1 MAQPRDER
9 LGIVLGE
16 FCRIGRRR
24 GKCPRRMLRSSP
36 GCPKGSDNL
45 PWDATSIQRKRVS
58 RPEVNGWDG
67 VLACAKAA
75 GGDTRRVTG
84 GNGIAAT
91 PTVCVSYDDG
101 RQPSGSVNG
110 ERQPRVGR
118 NMPRRNASGVGA
130 RRARRV
136 CRLGRLVGGAR
147 GHAIK
152 KFLPGR
158 FAIGPAVSSLLEFL
172 LGPPHTTA
180 ATSAARPC
188 AAYAI
193 ANVSGSPARQ
203 KPAA

>member
-1 MAQPRDER
+1 LRLILCCVSGKVFVSSFLGLLPCSGGGLHKADGAQPRDEGP
-9 LGIVLGE
+9 GIVLGE
-16 FCRIGRRR
+16 FRRIRRRR

-36 GCPKGSDNL
+36 GCPKGSNNL
-45 PWDATSIQRKRVS
+45 PWDATSIPRKRVS

-130 RRARRV
+130 
-136 CRLGRLVGGAR
+136 
-147 GHAIK
+147 
-152 KFLPGR
+152 
-158 FAIGPAVSSLLEFL
+158 
-172 LGPPHTTA
+172 
-180 ATSAARPC
+180 
-188 AAYAI
+188 
-193 ANVSGSPARQ
+193 
-203 KPAA
+203 